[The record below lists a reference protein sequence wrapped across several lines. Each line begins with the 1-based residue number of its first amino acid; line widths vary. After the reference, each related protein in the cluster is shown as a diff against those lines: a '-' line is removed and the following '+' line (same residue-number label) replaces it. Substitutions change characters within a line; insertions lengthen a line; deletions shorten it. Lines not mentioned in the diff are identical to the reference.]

1 MNEYISDYLNYILL
15 EKRLSNNTYESYAFD
30 LECFSNYF
38 KNKDI
43 KSIKENDVV
52 NYLEYLKNTKKLNSR
67 SIERHLT
74 TLRGLFK
81 YLVKMEKF
89 CFMMVF

>member
-43 KSIKENDVV
+43 KMI
-52 NYLEYLKNTKKLNSR
+52 
-67 SIERHLT
+67 
-74 TLRGLFK
+74 
-81 YLVKMEKF
+81 
-89 CFMMVF
+89 